1 MTLFI
6 FHCYKLY
13 HEVSTICSFNR
24 GNITVSQC
32 KGQYDH
38 SRERTQSSLDKHTI
52 CDGLNL
58 YPSDQIPVPVVPKP
72 RNEWNPEH
80 SITSKI
86 VKYLQMDWRLDVEC
100 LQSLALAIKRLWAQW
115 HLGQIKFGPNGLCTL
130 HPMTLTLLKTFM
142 EFGGGAKNGWTTSEY
157 GVTWFLLFLFLYFYS
172 VLKGGEGNG

>member
-1 MTLFI
+1 MFHCFRKIRNKLGFNLEPRHSGVLCSFLTNSSILFNNCTIWNRKMEQILHLQSMKLFI

-72 RNEWNPEH
+72 RNE
-80 SITSKI
+80 
-86 VKYLQMDWRLDVEC
+86 
-100 LQSLALAIKRLWAQW
+100 
-115 HLGQIKFGPNGLCTL
+115 
-130 HPMTLTLLKTFM
+130 
-142 EFGGGAKNGWTTSEY
+142 
-157 GVTWFLLFLFLYFYS
+157 
-172 VLKGGEGNG
+172 